1 MAFKID
7 CHQHFW
13 KYSKEE
19 YAWMDENM
27 GVIKSD
33 HLPVDLQKEQE
44 TLQFNGSVAVQAR
57 QSLEETRWLLELADN
72 NEVVKGIVGWLNL
85 RSEKIEEQLK
95 EFSSHPKLVGIRHV
109 IQDEPDDAFILGE
122 DFKRGISYLEKYN
135 LVYDILI
142 FARHLPNTVQFVKQ
156 FPNQVFVLN
165 HIAKPDIKNGEITLW
180 EQGIRDLAK
189 CSNVHCKLSGMVTE
203 ADWKNWTAEDLKPY
217 LDVIFDA
224 FGPER
229 LMIGSDWPV
238 CKLAATYD
246 EVMNIVISYIDK
258 LKKEE
263 KEAVLGANAIK
274 VYGLKI

>member
-19 YAWMDENM
+19 YGWIDESM
-27 GVIKSD
+27 KVIKCD
-33 HLPVDLQKEQE
+33 HLPEDLQKVQE
-44 TLQFNGSVAVQAR
+44 PLQFNGSVAVQAR
-57 QSLEETRWLLELADN
+57 QTLEETRWLLELADN
-72 NEVVKGIVGWLNL
+72 SKLVKGVVGWLDL
-85 RSEKIEEQLK
+85 RSEKIEEQLM
-95 EFSSHPKLVGIRHV
+95 EFASHPKLVGIRHV

-122 DFKRGISYLEKYN
+122 DFKRGISYLEKHN

-142 FARHLPNTVQFVKQ
+142 FAKHLPNTVQFVKQ

-165 HIAKPDIKNGEITLW
+165 HIAKPDIKGGEITLW

-189 CSNVHCKLSGMVTE
+189 FPNVHCKLSGMVTE

-217 LDVIFDA
+217 LDVVFDA

-238 CKLAATYD
+238 CKLAGNYD
-246 EVMNIVISYIDK
+246 KVMNIVIKYIEN
-258 LKKEE
+258 LNKEE
-263 KEAVLGANAIK
+263 QEAVLGGNAIN
-274 VYGLKI
+274 VYGLKM

>member
-19 YAWMDENM
+19 YGWIDESM
-27 GVIKSD
+27 KVIKCD
-33 HLPVDLQKEQE
+33 HLPEDLQKVQE
-44 TLQFNGSVAVQAR
+44 PLQFNGSVAVQAR
-57 QSLEETRWLLELADN
+57 QTLEETRWLLELADN
-72 NEVVKGIVGWLNL
+72 SKLVKGVVGWLDL
-85 RSEKIEEQLK
+85 RSEKIEEQLM
-95 EFSSHPKLVGIRHV
+95 EFASHPKLVGIRHV

-122 DFKRGISYLEKYN
+122 DFKRGISYLEKHN

-142 FARHLPNTVQFVKQ
+142 FAKHLPNTVQFVKQ

-165 HIAKPDIKNGEITLW
+165 HIAKPDIKGGEITLW

-189 CSNVHCKLSGMVTE
+189 FPNVHCKLSGMVTE

-217 LDVIFDA
+217 LDVVFDA

-238 CKLAATYD
+238 CKLAGNYHK
-246 EVMNIVISYIDK
+246 VMNIVIKYIEN
-258 LKKEE
+258 LNKEE
-263 KEAVLGANAIK
+263 QEAVLGENAIN
-274 VYGLKI
+274 VYGLKM